1 VLIAIILFLL
11 SRMQAQG
18 MEMELGQMLLLE
30 EQLGI
35 QQELEEENVCDGI
48 QCLNLSKLSRR
59 IYHLSVQKREYI
71 EKKLLELEYNE
82 YSLITNEMNQ
92 LQNDKLNLLLI
103 QQSYESLKDCKINK
117 QKKDNSHQLSFSSSI
132 IK

>member
-59 IYHLSVQKREYI
+59 IYHLSMQRREYI

-82 YSLITNEMNQ
+82 YSLIINEMIQ
-92 LQNDKLNLLLI
+92 LQNDRLNLLLI
-103 QQSYESLKDCKINK
+103 LQSYESLKDCKINK

>member
-1 VLIAIILFLL
+1 
-11 SRMQAQG
+11 MQAQG

-59 IYHLSVQKREYI
+59 IYHLSMQRREYI

-82 YSLITNEMNQ
+82 YSLIINEMIQ
-92 LQNDKLNLLLI
+92 LQNDRLNLLLI
-103 QQSYESLKDCKINK
+103 LQSYESLKDCKINK